1 MKEKMGLNRVNR
13 EPFMFLFCNKRTR
26 LCKLML
32 INFDDIK
39 SAQSLAT
46 TEKSSLALALLGL
59 TLLVIFSPYSSHR
72 VSSSS

>member
-1 MKEKMGLNRVNR
+1 
-13 EPFMFLFCNKRTR
+13 
-26 LCKLML
+26 ML